1 MSSATSSVVGFV
13 AGQLDTAAFEQLLY
27 HDAATEQLLSR
38 QPAPRYAHTG
48 HTLYHYLIALD
59 LRNPADA
66 LNAQGALLEFLHAAG
81 IPVTVSDKPA
91 ELHALLLAA
100 QPKWLDVD
108 PGYVAALLENAP
120 PHAGKGERTR
130 WLRATLLELFRY
142 AKKPPRWLQ
151 APAWPIGPQG
161 PLVFLGQLAVD
172 GYLHDHAAVYVF
184 HDAHTNECR
193 SILQTC

>member
-1 MSSATSSVVGFV
+1 MSSATSSVVAFV
-13 AGQLDTAAFEQLLY
+13 AGQLDTAVFEQLLFT
-27 HDAATEQLLSR
+27 DAATEQLLSA
-38 QPAPRYAHTG
+38 QPAPRYAHTS

-66 LNAQGALLEFLHAAG
+66 LNAQGALHEFLQAAS
-81 IPVTVSDKPA
+81 IPVTVSEKPA

-108 PGYVAALLENAP
+108 PAYMAALLDSAP
-120 PHAGKGERTR
+120 PHAKKSERTQ
-130 WLRATLLELFRY
+130 WLKAKLLALFRY

-151 APAWPIGPQG
+151 APDWPIEAHG
-161 PLVFLGQLAVD
+161 PLVFLGQLPVE
-172 GYLHDHAAVYVF
+172 GYFHDQAIVYVF
-184 HDAHTNECR
+184 HDPRTNACR

>member
-27 HDAATEQLLSR
+27 HDAATEQLLSL

-172 GYLHDHAAVYVF
+172 GYFHDQAAVYVF

>member
-172 GYLHDHAAVYVF
+172 GYFHDQAAVYVF

>member
-27 HDAATEQLLSR
+27 HDAATEQLLSQ

-172 GYLHDHAAVYVF
+172 GYFHDQAAVYVF
-184 HDAHTNECR
+184 HDAHNNECR